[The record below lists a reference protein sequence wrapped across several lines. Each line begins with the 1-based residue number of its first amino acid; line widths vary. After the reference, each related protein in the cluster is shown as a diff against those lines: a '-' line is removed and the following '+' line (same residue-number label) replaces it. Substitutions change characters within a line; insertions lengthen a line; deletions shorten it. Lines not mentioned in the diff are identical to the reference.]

1 MNKKTVKVY
10 DTFTGKMVEIEVSQE
25 VYEAYMRTEWNI
37 HDNNETF
44 YAHEIQFSQLIGG
57 EKNAFEN
64 FHEFILD
71 GDPTAESGIMMANLE
86 KLRNAI
92 KELDES
98 DLELI
103 CMLYFKEMPERACAE
118 HYGISCKNIHKK
130 KVRILAELHKLL
142 KKQ

>member
-1 MNKKTVKVY
+1 MDKKTVKVY

-37 HDNNETF
+37 HDNNESF

-57 EKNAFEN
+57 NENAFDN

-71 GDPTAESGIMMANLE
+71 GDLTAESGIMMANLE

-118 HYGISCKNIHKK
+118 YYGISCKNIHKK
-130 KVRILAELHKLL
+130 KVRILAELNKLL
-142 KKQ
+142 KK